1 MHTIEQAGGRRRRR
15 HTAEFKAQLVAAC
28 LRPGVSSA
36 AVAQAHSVN
45 ANLLRRWVAEAQHDD
60 GGVTEGPEV
69 PSLPSEAFVA
79 LPVATRPSLD
89 APVRIEVRRG
99 ALTVTVQW
107 PSSAAHECAIW
118 LREVLK

>member
-1 MHTIEQAGGRRRRR
+1 MHTIEQVGGRRRRR
-15 HTAEFKAQLVAAC
+15 HSDEFKAQLVAAC

-60 GGVTEGPEV
+60 GGVAEGHEAA
-69 PSLPSEAFVA
+69 SSSDAFVA
-79 LPVATRPSLD
+79 LPVAARPSAD

-107 PSSAAHECAIW
+107 PSSDAHE
-118 LREVLK
+118 